1 MEYSTRVIEVLPR
14 SKTAV
19 SIRFAKPAGFTY
31 LPGQYMFIT
40 LRKGEETLVK
50 HLTISSS
57 PTEPFL
63 EVTKGL
69 TGHPFANAL
78 SALVPGDEA
87 VISGPFG
94 EFIFEREYERV
105 VFLSGG
111 IGITPLRSMIRNA
124 TDRGLSTRIL
134 LLYSARSEADVLFGI
149 EMDQMMEKN
158 RNLKVIITLTAPDPG
173 WPGRTGRIDRT
184 LIEREVPDWKQQVF
198 FTSGPPVMVDAI
210 VAILEELGVQHD
222 HIHQEQFPGY

>member
-1 MEYSTRVIEVLPR
+1 MEYPTRVIEVLPM
-14 SKTAV
+14 SKNAV

-40 LRKGEETLVK
+40 LRRGEENLVK

-69 TGHPFANAL
+69 TGHPFANAI
-78 SALVPGDEA
+78 SALVSGNEA
-87 VISGPFG
+87 VITGPFG
-94 EFIFEREYERV
+94 EFTFEGEYERV

-134 LLYSARSEADVLFGI
+134 LLYSARSGADVIFGI
-149 EMDQMMEKN
+149 EMEQMMEQN
-158 RNLKVIITLTAPDPG
+158 PNLNVIITLTAPDPG
-173 WPGRTGRIDRT
+173 WMGRTGRIDRT
-184 LIEREVPDWKQQVF
+184 LIEREIPD
-198 FTSGPPVMVDAI
+198 
-210 VAILEELGVQHD
+210 
-222 HIHQEQFPGY
+222 

>member
-1 MEYSTRVIEVLPR
+1 MEYPTTVIEVIPR
-14 SKTAV
+14 SKTV
-19 SIRFAKPAGFTY
+19 SVRFAKPAGFVY
-31 LPGQYMFIT
+31 LPGQYMYIT

-50 HLTISSS
+50 HLSISSS

-78 SALVPGDEA
+78 SALVPGDKAE
-87 VISGPFG
+87 ISGPFG
-94 EFIFEREYERV
+94 EFVFSGEYGQV
-105 VFLSGG
+105 VFITGG

-134 LLYSARSEADVLFGI
+134 LIYSARSRDDLLFGT
-149 EMDQMMEKN
+149 EMEQMMEQN
-158 RNLKVIITLTAPDPG
+158 PHLKVIITLTAPDPA
-173 WPGRTGRIDRT
+173 WNGRTGRIDRP
-184 LIEREVPDWKQQVF
+184 LIEREVPDRNEQVF

-210 VAILEELGVQHD
+210 VAILKELGVPD
-222 HIHQEQFPGY
+222 EHIHQEQFPGY

>member
-1 MEYSTRVIEVLPR
+1 MEYPTRVIEVFPR
-14 SKTAV
+14 SKNAV
-19 SIRFAKPAGFTY
+19 SVRFAKPAGFTY

-40 LRKGEETLVK
+40 LRRGGETLVK

-57 PTEPFL
+57 PSEPFL

-94 EFIFEREYERV
+94 DFTFEGEYERV
-105 VFLSGG
+105 VFLTGG
-111 IGITPLRSMIRNA
+111 IGVTPLRSMIRNA

-134 LLYSARSEADVLFGI
+134 LLYSARSGADVLFGI
-149 EMDQMMEKN
+149 EMEQMIKQN
-158 RNLKVIITLTAPDPG
+158 PNLKVIITLTVPDPG
-173 WPGRTGRIDRT
+173 WTGRTGRIDRT
-184 LIEREVPDWKQQVF
+184 MIEREIPDWKEQVF
-198 FTSGPPVMVDAI
+198 FTSGPPVMVGAI

-222 HIHQEQFPGY
+222 NIHQEQFPGY

>member
-1 MEYSTRVIEVLPR
+1 MEYPARVIEVLPR
-14 SKTAV
+14 SKNAV

-40 LRKGEETLVK
+40 LRRGEETLVR
-50 HLTISSS
+50 HLSLSSS

-78 SALVPGDEA
+78 STLVPGDEA
-87 VISGPFG
+87 VIGGPFG
-94 EFIFEREYERV
+94 EFTFEGEYDRV

-124 TDRGLSTRIL
+124 TDQGLSTRIL
-134 LLYSARSEADVLFGI
+134 LVYSARSEADVVFGI
-149 EMDQMMEKN
+149 EMEQMIKQN
-158 RNLKVIITLTAPDPG
+158 PNLKVLITLTAPDPG
-173 WPGRTGRIDRT
+173 WKGRTGRIDRT
-184 LIEREVPDWKQQVF
+184 LIEREIPNLKEQIF
-198 FTSGPPVMVDAI
+198 FTSGPPLMVDTI
-210 VAILEELGVQHD
+210 VAILKELGVQHD

>member
-1 MEYSTRVIEVLPR
+1 MEYRTRVIEVFPR
-14 SKTAV
+14 SKNAV
-19 SIRFAKPAGFTY
+19 SARFAKPAGFTY
-31 LPGQYMFIT
+31 LPGQYTFIT
-40 LRKGEETLVK
+40 LRRGEEPLVK

-78 SALVPGDEA
+78 SALVPGDEV

-149 EMDQMMEKN
+149 EMEQMMKQN
-158 RNLKVIITLTAPDPG
+158 PNLKVIITLTAPDPG
-173 WPGRTGRIDRT
+173 WKGRTGRIDRT
-184 LIEREVPDWKQQVF
+184 LIEREIPDWQDQVF

-222 HIHQEQFPGY
+222 HVHQEQFPGY